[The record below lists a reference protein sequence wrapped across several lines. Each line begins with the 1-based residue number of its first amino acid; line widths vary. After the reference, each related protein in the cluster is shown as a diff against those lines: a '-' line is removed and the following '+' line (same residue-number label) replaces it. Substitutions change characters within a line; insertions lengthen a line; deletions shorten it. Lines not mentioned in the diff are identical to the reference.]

1 MRKGQRKVIALFIMP
16 AFIMYGVFMVY
27 PYIRAFY
34 IGLTD
39 WRGVSTQMS
48 FIGLENFWTMLHDP
62 YFWNALKNT
71 SFFTVT
77 NGTIVPVIALF
88 FAVVMSRRLVWG
100 ARFFRI
106 MYFFPNLISVVA
118 IAVLWSFVLNPDFG
132 ILTNF
137 LRILG
142 MKSLPAWLGSVKTA
156 PWCIVAVKVW
166 AAVGFYMILYLS
178 ALEGIPTDL
187 YDAAK
192 IDGASEWKAFWHVTL
207 PLLSEIMKVTVV
219 FLLLNGFGTF
229 AVVKIMTDGG
239 PNRSTETMATYLYD
253 NAFKFGKFGYATAI
267 AIALFLIT
275 FVLALLSIRLQKRET
290 VQY

>member
-1 MRKGQRKVIALFIMP
+1 MRRGQWKVLVLFILP
-16 AFIMYGVFMVY
+16 AFVMYSVFMVY
-27 PYIRAFY
+27 PYIQAFY
-34 IGLTD
+34 ISLTD
-39 WRGVSTQMS
+39 WRGVSSQMS
-48 FIGLENFWTMLHDP
+48 FIGLKNFWTMLHDP

-71 SFFTVT
+71 LFFTVT

-106 MYFFPNLISVVA
+106 TYFFPNLISVVA
-118 IAVLWSFVLNPDFG
+118 IAVLCSFVLTPEFG

-142 MKSLPAWLGSVKTA
+142 MKNLPAWLGSVRTA

-192 IDGASEWKAFWHVTL
+192 IDGASEWRAFWHVTL